1 MLLRVW
7 TAEVEKEGV
16 EEEESEERDTAV
28 EEEKRTMD
36 KEEEEE
42 EKEKEE
48 EEEEAA
54 EDQWR
59 LSSQAMWQQ
68 PQSKAATDSGSR

>member
-1 MLLRVW
+1 
-7 TAEVEKEGV
+7 
-16 EEEESEERDTAV
+16 
-28 EEEKRTMD
+28 MD